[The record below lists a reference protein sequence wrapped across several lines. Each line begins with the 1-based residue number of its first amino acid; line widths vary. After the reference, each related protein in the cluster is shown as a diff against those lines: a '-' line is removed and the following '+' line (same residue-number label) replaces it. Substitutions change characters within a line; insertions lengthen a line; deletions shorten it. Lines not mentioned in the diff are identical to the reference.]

1 MEDATGETYMI
12 KLEITE
18 EHAGMRLTECVAE
31 QLPELAGKNLKKM
44 IKTGDIKM
52 NGCLIKKDFEV
63 EPGDIIEVYV
73 PVEYERFPLLDIVYE
88 DKNIIVLNKQPGT
101 VVAGRVDQN
110 TPELMSMVINYMRD
124 AGEYSEELGC
134 IPFMC
139 YKLDIYTGGLVMFA
153 KNAEYFEAIREAVRQ
168 RRLRRIFRA
177 IVKGC
182 PEYERGDLRHFYVK
196 DNKDQYRV
204 STHKMNG
211 AVPIYTR
218 YSVVESNGIF
228 SIVDIEP
235 VTQYLNQERAHM
247 EAAGYPILGDQ
258 VYGDGKVNKKLGI
271 KYQALWATKI
281 CFDTGVNNMLEYL
294 NGQMIETEDVN
305 FPLVNFD

>member
-1 MEDATGETYMI
+1 MI

-18 EHAGMRLTECVAE
+18 EHAGMRLTECVE
-31 QLPELAGKNLKKM
+31 ENLPELGTKSLKKM
-44 IKTGDIKM
+44 IKTGDIKL
-52 NGCLIKKDFEV
+52 NGCLIKKDFPV
-63 EPGDIIEVYV
+63 EPGDIVEVYA

-88 DKNIIVLNKQPGT
+88 DKNLIVLNKQPGT
-101 VVAGRVDQN
+101 VVVGQVDQN

-124 AGEYSEELGC
+124 AGEYSEEFAC

-139 YKLDIYTGGLVMFA
+139 FKLDIYTGGLVMFA
-153 KNAEYFEAIREAVRQ
+153 KNAEYFEAIREAICQ
-168 RRLRRIFRA
+168 RRLRRVFRA

-204 STHKMNG
+204 SEKKMSG

-218 YSVVESNGIF
+218 YQVVESNGIF
-228 SIVDIEP
+228 SILDIEP

-247 EAAGYPILGDQ
+247 EAAGLPILGDQ
-258 VYGDGKVNKKLGI
+258 VYGNGKINKKLGI
-271 KYQALWATKI
+271 KYQALWATRI
-281 CFDTGVNNMLEYL
+281 WFDTGVNNMLEYL
-294 NGQMIETEDVN
+294 NGRVIQTDDVN

>member
-1 MEDATGETYMI
+1 
-12 KLEITE
+12 
-18 EHAGMRLTECVAE
+18 
-31 QLPELAGKNLKKM
+31 
-44 IKTGDIKM
+44 
-52 NGCLIKKDFEV
+52 
-63 EPGDIIEVYV
+63 
-73 PVEYERFPLLDIVYE
+73 
-88 DKNIIVLNKQPGT
+88 
-101 VVAGRVDQN
+101 
-110 TPELMSMVINYMRD
+110 
-124 AGEYSEELGC
+124 
-134 IPFMC
+134 
-139 YKLDIYTGGLVMFA
+139 MFA

>member
-1 MEDATGETYMI
+1 MI
-12 KLEITE
+12 KLEITQ
-18 EHAGMRLTECVAE
+18 EHAGMRLSACVAE
-31 QLPELAGKNLKKM
+31 NLPELASFNLKKM
-44 IKTGDIKM
+44 IKAGDIKL
-52 NGCLIKKDFEV
+52 NGCLVKKDFEV
-63 EPGDIIEVYV
+63 EPGDIVEVYV

-101 VVAGRVDQN
+101 VVAGRVDAK

-124 AGEYSEELGC
+124 AGEYSEEAGY

-139 YKLDIYTGGLVMFA
+139 YKLDLYTGGLVMFA

-177 IVKGC
+177 IVKGQ
-182 PEYERGDLRHFYVK
+182 PEYARGDLRHFYVK

-204 STHKMNG
+204 STRKMG
-211 AVPIYTR
+211 GSVPIYTR
-218 YSVVESNGIF
+218 YEVVESNGIF

-258 VYGDGKVNKKLGI
+258 VYGDGKINKKLGI
-271 KYQALWATKI
+271 QYQALWATKI

-294 NGQMIETEDVN
+294 NGSVIETDDTN